1 MSSIKVGQFSDL
13 HYAANTL
20 VEADRCFGFA
30 VEHAI
35 SSGIEVAVISGDS
48 TDHALDAHSPA
59 FLALAKRI
67 QQLANHC
74 PVLVLQGTFSH
85 EAPGMIRLFELLG
98 AKYSIA
104 IADKIGQ
111 IGLTNDLAWQ
121 FLENDSDVSGMKALF
136 TVFPTIN
143 KADLIKSSGHENVN
157 EALGNHL
164 HNLIMQYSLNNE
176 LARKADIPTIF
187 VSHGTVDGCMTEHG
201 VPMHG
206 SDHEFS
212 LGAIYQASCSAGM
225 IGHIHKHQHWET
237 DQSGY
242 KQIVAYPGS
251 IGRNHYGELGE
262 KHYLLWDIG
271 SHDVS
276 FEPVVTPSCKMIDL
290 TFDGPPD
297 LDQIASVA
305 ADVAN
310 AFVRVRYCIDE
321 EHKASVDRDAI
332 KKILSLAAEVRI
344 EGVILPVQRQRA
356 AGISVLPSLSEQI
369 QKWGEVTGTDTGE
382 LIPRISELE
391 SLPAL
396 DIAEGIK
403 KRILS

>member
-20 VEADRCFGFA
+20 AEADRCFGFA

-98 AKYSIA
+98 AKHSIA

-111 IGLTNDLAWQ
+111 IGLTNTLAWQ

-143 KADLIKSSGHENVN
+143 KADLIKSSGHENVS

-164 HNLIMQYSLNNE
+164 HSLIMQYSLKNDQ
-176 LARKADIPTIF
+176 ARKVNVPTIF

-212 LGAIYQASCSAGM
+212 LGAIYQALCSAAM

-237 DQSGY
+237 SQLGY
-242 KQIVAYPGS
+242 QQIVAYPGS
-251 IGRNHYGELGE
+251 IGRNHYGEIGE
-262 KHYLLWDIG
+262 KYYLLWQVG
-271 SHDVS
+271 ASTVS
-276 FEPVVTPSCKMIDL
+276 FDPVITPSCKMIDL
-290 TFDGPPD
+290 SFDGPPD
-297 LDQIASVA
+297 LDQLHSVA
-305 ADVAN
+305 LDVEH

-321 EHKASVDRDAI
+321 EHRASVDREAI

-344 EGVILPVQRQRA
+344 EGIVLPVQRQRA
-356 AGISVLPSLSEQI
+356 AGISSMPSI
-369 QKWGEVTGTDTGE
+369 QDQVKKWGEVTSTETGE
-382 LIPRISELE
+382 LLLRISELE
-391 SLPAL
+391 TLSAI
-396 DIAEGIK
+396 DIASQIK
-403 KRILS
+403 GRILN